1 MKEEV
6 SKLGLS
12 KAELEAKIEKA
23 CRIAN
28 AWDFIQ
34 ALPQGVETSVGEAG
48 GMMSGGQ
55 KQRIAIARAIMR
67 DPSILL
73 LDEATSALDTQ
84 SERVVQEALD
94 NAAKNRTT
102 IVIAHRLSTIKNAD
116 LIVVMS
122 EGVIVEKGTHNELL
136 ELNAAYAS
144 LVRAQALKESEKHT
158 TEEEQAAEEAHQS
171 EEHIDSKDP
180 YVSGNR
186 KSVISLTRKEGDA
199 IAVTIGDAHT
209 KETTTY
215 GQESARERIAKKR
228 AEKEKAKAEEQL
240 IKKRK
245 LPWARLFGLSQPEYP
260 IIALGVLGSA
270 ATGILFPMFSLIFS
284 SIIAVFGETDISK
297 ERDGVRFWAIMF
309 VLLAIGAFIA
319 NFLSIAGIGTAGE
332 KLTRRLREA
341 TFEALL
347 RQEIGFFDEDKHSTG
362 ALTGH
367 LAEDAA
373 QVQGLVGRSMG
384 SIVQAVATMG
394 TGLILAF
401 VHGWQLTLIVL
412 CSVPF
417 IGIAGAMQISA
428 LTGFGSKTKEAYEDA
443 SIVANEV
450 IDQIRT
456 VMTLTKESMFLD
468 AYKANIVEPHRIAV
482 KGAFVA
488 AIGFGIAQ
496 GFIFFAYALAFYAG
510 SRLILNNTMSAPD
523 VLTVM
528 FAVIFTAVSA
538 GQASSF
544 APNYVKAKLATF
556 NIFDILDRNSRINY
570 TDVSGDVIEKVE
582 GKAEVVDGVFRYPSR
597 PDVPVLQGMSIK
609 ALPGQ
614 TVALVGPSGCG
625 KSTVIAIMERWYDLH
640 DGSASVDNLDVKK
653 WRLADLRMA
662 TALVGQEPVLFNVS
676 IRENI
681 MYGAPNGIA
690 SQEEIEA
697 AARKANIHDFVNGLP
712 EGYNTIVGSK
722 GGQLSGGQK
731 QRVAI
736 ARALIRNPKILL
748 LDEATSALDSESEK
762 VVQQALDAAAKGR
775 TTIVIAHRL
784 STIQTADHI
793 IVVNAGKVIEQG
805 KYSELVNAGGQFAKL
820 VAAQSLAK
828 TKEKKKN

>member
-1 MKEEV
+1 MEDPAHVKE
-6 SKLGLS
+6 
-12 KAELEAKIEKA
+12 I
-23 CRIAN
+23 
-28 AWDFIQ
+28 
-34 ALPQGVETSVGEAG
+34 
-48 GMMSGGQ
+48 
-55 KQRIAIARAIMR
+55 
-67 DPSILL
+67 
-73 LDEATSALDTQ
+73 
-84 SERVVQEALD
+84 
-94 NAAKNRTT
+94 
-102 IVIAHRLSTIKNAD
+102 
-116 LIVVMS
+116 
-122 EGVIVEKGTHNELL
+122 
-136 ELNAAYAS
+136 
-144 LVRAQALKESEKHT
+144 
-158 TEEEQAAEEAHQS
+158 
-171 EEHIDSKDP
+171 
-180 YVSGNR
+180 
-186 KSVISLTRKEGDA
+186 
-199 IAVTIGDAHT
+199 T
-209 KETTTY
+209 KY

-245 LPWARLFGLSQPEYP
+245 LPWGRLFGLSKPEYP
-260 IIALGVLGSA
+260 IITLGVLGSA
-270 ATGILFPMFSLIFS
+270 ATGTLFPMLALIFS

-309 VLLAIGAFIA
+309 VVISIGAFIS
-319 NFLSIAGIGTAGE
+319 NFLSISCIGIAGE

-384 SIVQAVATMG
+384 SIVQAVATMSG
-394 TGLILAF
+394 DWFDPGLCPRLAIDAYRF
-401 VHGWQLTLIVL
+401 MFNT
-412 CSVPF
+412 F
-417 IGIAGAMQISA
+417 IGMAGAVQISA

-443 SIVANEV
+443 SIRANEA

-456 VMTLTKESMFLD
+456 VMTLTKESTFLD
-468 AYKANIVEPHRIAV
+468 AYKANIIKPHRSAV

-488 AIGFGIAQ
+488 AIGYGIAQ
-496 GFIFFAYALAFYAG
+496 GFLFFAVALSFYAG
-510 SRLILNNTMSAPD
+510 SRLVLNNTMSAPD
-523 VLTVM
+523 VLTVF
-528 FAVIFTAVSA
+528 FAVIYTGMSA
-538 GQASSF
+538 GQASSL

-640 DGSASVDNLDVKK
+640 DGTASVDNLDVKK